1 MIKNRF
7 TEKLFF
13 LINNYLVNAL
23 IPPIKLWA
31 VFLYMDTASYR
42 AYKRGQRDWFE
53 QEEQLNGFMINLIE
67 KFETTLFID
76 VGACFGMHS
85 FQVKKQC
92 PKVNVA
98 SFEPNKFLT
107 SLMKKSKR
115 KNKLDIEILNYG
127 LGENNYF
134 TELNLNYF
142 ATGFSSIYKVKDFLS
157 IKLPVEVKKL
167 DFYNFHRTFKNI
179 GIKIDIEGFEAN
191 FLNGA
196 TETLSEV
203 KWIIIELDNQ
213 KLSYS
218 NSSIKKCLDFLYA
231 RNFKIKQID
240 YNSHKT
246 IKLRDINLN
255 TNKCYEY
262 YAYKTF

>member
-1 MIKNRF
+1 M
-7 TEKLFF
+7 L
-13 LINNYLVNAL
+13 LV
-23 IPPIKLWA
+23 
-31 VFLYMDTASYR
+31 
-42 AYKRGQRDWFE
+42 
-53 QEEQLNGFMINLIE
+53 
-67 KFETTLFID
+67 
-76 VGACFGMHS
+76 
-85 FQVKKQC
+85 FQV
-92 PKVNVA
+92 
-98 SFEPNKFLT
+98 F
-107 SLMKKSKR
+107 
-115 KNKLDIEILNYG
+115 I
-127 LGENNYF
+127 
-134 TELNLNYF
+134 
-142 ATGFSSIYKVKDFLS
+142 KVKDFLS

-167 DFYNFHRTFKNI
+167 DFYNFNRTFKNI

-213 KLSYS
+213 NLSYS
-218 NSSIKKCLDFLYA
+218 NLSIKKCLDFLYA